1 MTTTIDYSKIDQN
14 RPASWKQ
21 KKAINTRLSDFIAKS
36 LKVDISE
43 VRPIIGSLVTNLPTF
58 THGVAQEYFKITKV
72 TQIDKDLKAAV
83 KEALKNP
90 ESIKAAPKKRAA
102 KKTQPSQEL
111 DGIMDTLKLLL
122 EMQASQEDRMSQ
134 LEDLIKIVK

>member
-21 KKAINTRLSDFIAKS
+21 KKAINTRLADFLAKS
-36 LKVDISE
+36 FKVDISE

-90 ESIKAAPKKRAA
+90 ESIKAAPKKRAV
-102 KKTQPSQEL
+102 KKAQPSHEQDEQMA
-111 DGIMDTLKLLL
+111 INKVIL
-122 EMQASQEDRMSQ
+122 EQLHDISDRLAQ
-134 LEDLIKIVK
+134 LEDAQLTK